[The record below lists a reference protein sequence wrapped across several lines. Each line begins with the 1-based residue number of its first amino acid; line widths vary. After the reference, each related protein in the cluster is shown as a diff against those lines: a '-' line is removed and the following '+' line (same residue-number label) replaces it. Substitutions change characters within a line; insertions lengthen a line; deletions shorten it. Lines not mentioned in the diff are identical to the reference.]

1 VAKFHNLSTPAL
13 TEAQRKKTVE
23 ACLQIERFENL
34 ATFFDDL
41 A

>member
-1 VAKFHNLSTPAL
+1 LQVGRW
-13 TEAQRKKTVE
+13 EACREDQRKKTAD
-23 ACLQIERFENL
+23 ACLQLERYENL